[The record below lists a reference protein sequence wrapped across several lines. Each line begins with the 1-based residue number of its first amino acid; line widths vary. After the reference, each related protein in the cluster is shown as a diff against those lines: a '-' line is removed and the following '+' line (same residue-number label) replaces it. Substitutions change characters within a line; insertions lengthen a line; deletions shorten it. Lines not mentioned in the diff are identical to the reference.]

1 MNSEHQHQQPQ
12 NNSINSD
19 TGSRLDERSKQKIE
33 SLVNAFQS
41 YGKDLTASL
50 TKNDICNFLD
60 SKTKDPHGF
69 NRKLLN
75 KLFEQMEM
83 PPNQTITVQQFIQ
96 DYVQYDTNIQSNAA
110 SLLNQI
116 QTEKNN
122 YNTIKQRYN
131 NYRATRLNNE
141 GIADNATI
149 TVTITDVNLQKQ
161 LDDIK
166 LIIINIQYNDTE
178 RNTQFITGE
187 DQRNRKHLQEQFVF
201 TPRSKKDK
209 FIYVLKGRNAS
220 DEEFLIGKKHID
232 LGTVDKND
240 KYEIEVEIPEID
252 DINTIIAYVKTEINF
267 YWNDNAIY
275 DEQLLTSEKKVN
287 KLTKGYEQFETYLNQ
302 LNEPYINNNNNNEQ
316 QQQELP
322 FIEEQMF
329 NKDNTNYE
337 TNANANANAVGNQ
350 YNYNYQHGNNERYT
364 QPRNESI
371 NMNSDNLMI
380 HNNKTAAPH
389 PLINKAE
396 YIIKNTFHA
405 NNFSWNVYNKILASL
420 LFICGMLNSFY
431 RPDFPNALCA
441 MLILICS
448 LFIIRTFKNDN
459 TRIHKL
465 LRNLLYSVL
474 SLIIYDLI
482 WLILHGGNCIR
493 GNDYY
498 TGGKENG
505 IARCALALTI
515 INEVIKICL
524 AFGLW
529 AQQNKTPLNE

>member
-1 MNSEHQHQQPQ
+1 MQPQ

-19 TGSRLDERSKQKIE
+19 TGSHLDESSKRKIQA
-33 SLVNAFQS
+33 LVTAFQS
-41 YGKDLTASL
+41 SGKELTQTL
-50 TKNDICNFLD
+50 NKNDIYTFLD
-60 SKTKDPHGF
+60 SKTKDPNGF

-83 PPNQTITVQQFIQ
+83 PPNQVITVQQFIQ
-96 DYVQYDTNIQSNAA
+96 DYVQYDNNIQLNAA

-122 YNTIKQRYN
+122 YNTIKQRYS

-178 RNTQFITGE
+178 KNTQFITGE
-187 DQRNRKHLQEQFVF
+187 DQSNRKHLQEQFVF

-209 FIYVLKGRNAS
+209 FIYVLKGRNAN

-267 YWNDNAIY
+267 YWNDNASY
-275 DEQLLTSEKKVN
+275 DEQLLTSEKRVN
-287 KLTKGYEQFETYLNQ
+287 KLSKGYEQFETYLNQ
-302 LNEPYINNNNNNEQ
+302 LNEPYINNEQ
-316 QQQELP
+316 QQQQFPL
-322 FIEEQMF
+322 IEEQMI

-337 TNANANANAVGNQ
+337 TNAAVGNQ
-350 YNYNYQHGNNERYT
+350 YQYHYQQGNERYT

-371 NMNSDNLMI
+371 NINSDNLMI
-380 HNNKTAAPH
+380 HNNNNNAATH
-389 PLINKAE
+389 PFINKAE
-396 YIIKNTFHA
+396 YIIKNIFRA

-474 SLIIYDLI
+474 ALIIYDLI

-493 GNDYY
+493 GTDYY

-505 IARCALALTI
+505 IARCALAITI
-515 INEVIKICL
+515 INEIIKVCL

-529 AQQNKTPLNE
+529 AQQSKTPLKE

>member
-19 TGSRLDERSKQKIE
+19 TGSRLDDRSKQKIE

-60 SKTKDPHGF
+60 SKTKDPNGF
-69 NRKLLN
+69 NHKLLN

-302 LNEPYINNNNNNEQ
+302 LNEPYINNNINNEH
-316 QQQELP
+316 QELP
-322 FIEEQMF
+322 LIEEQMF

-337 TNANANANAVGNQ
+337 TNANANAVGNQ
-350 YNYNYQHGNNERYT
+350 YNYNYQHGNERYT

-371 NMNSDNLMI
+371 NMNSDN
-380 HNNKTAAPH
+380 
-389 PLINKAE
+389 
-396 YIIKNTFHA
+396 
-405 NNFSWNVYNKILASL
+405 
-420 LFICGMLNSFY
+420 
-431 RPDFPNALCA
+431 
-441 MLILICS
+441 
-448 LFIIRTFKNDN
+448 
-459 TRIHKL
+459 
-465 LRNLLYSVL
+465 
-474 SLIIYDLI
+474 
-482 WLILHGGNCIR
+482 
-493 GNDYY
+493 
-498 TGGKENG
+498 
-505 IARCALALTI
+505 
-515 INEVIKICL
+515 
-524 AFGLW
+524 
-529 AQQNKTPLNE
+529 